1 MEAPKESR
9 LYLAGLVPSFSYRY
23 PGRNGRIKRGGEE
36 EVVQR
41 FLCPPLFSSLCTGT
55 EVEKGVNDCAEGRKR
70 KTGEKRDQKSAR
82 ENQAWY
88 KKSKV
93 IPRCLRSSSLK

>member
-70 KTGEKRDQKSAR
+70 KTGEKRDQ
-82 ENQAWY
+82 NQPERT
-88 KKSKV
+88 KHGT
-93 IPRCLRSSSLK
+93 RNLKLSPDS